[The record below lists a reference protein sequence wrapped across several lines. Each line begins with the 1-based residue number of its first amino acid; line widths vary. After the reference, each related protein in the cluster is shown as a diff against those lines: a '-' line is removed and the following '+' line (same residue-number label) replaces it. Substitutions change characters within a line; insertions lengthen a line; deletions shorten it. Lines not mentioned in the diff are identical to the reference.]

1 MKKIITLLALFTSMI
16 SIGQTKIENV
26 DAATF
31 KKLIDEKKSYL
42 IDLRTDDELK
52 NKGFIKGA
60 AQIDYFKKDAEV
72 VIGKLDKKKT
82 YLIYCAGGGRSG
94 ECAELMQKLGF
105 THVVNLEKDLMI
117 GRKKDSKLK
126 QKNKPNKKSRFIS
139 GFFYEFHY
147 L

>member
-1 MKKIITLLALFTSMI
+1 MKKIITILALFTSMMSI
-16 SIGQTKIENV
+16 SQTKIEHV

-31 KKLIDEKKSYL
+31 KKLIDEKKSSL

-60 AQIDYFKKDAEV
+60 AQIDYFKKDAEET
-72 VIGKLDKKKT
+72 IAKLDKNKT

-105 THVVNLEKDLMI
+105 IHVVNLEKGFDDW
-117 GRKKDSKLK
+117 KKKGFEIDM
-126 QKNKPNKKSRFIS
+126 KK
-139 GFFYEFHY
+139 
-147 L
+147 

>member
-1 MKKIITLLALFTSMI
+1 MKKIITLFALFASMM
-16 SIGQTKIENV
+16 SFAQTKIEHV

-31 KKLIDEKKSYL
+31 KKLINEKKSYL

-60 AQIDYFKKDAEV
+60 VQIDYFKKDAEV
-72 VIGKLDKKKT
+72 VISKLDKKKT

-105 THVVNLEKDLMI
+105 LHVVNLEKGFDDW
-117 GRKKDSKLK
+117 KKKGFEIEM
-126 QKNKPNKKSRFIS
+126 KK
-139 GFFYEFHY
+139 
-147 L
+147 

>member
-1 MKKIITLLALFTSMI
+1 MKKIITILALFTSMM
-16 SIGQTKIENV
+16 SIAQTKIEHV

-31 KKLIDEKKSYL
+31 KKLIDEKKSSL

-60 AQIDYFKKDAEV
+60 AQIDYFKKDAEET
-72 VIGKLDKKKT
+72 IAKLDKNKT

-105 THVVNLEKDLMI
+105 IHVLEKGFDDW
-117 GRKKDSKLK
+117 KKKGFEIDM
-126 QKNKPNKKSRFIS
+126 KK
-139 GFFYEFHY
+139 
-147 L
+147 